1 MLSGN
6 SSYILKSIGNNYFRR
21 YITMWT
27 ILFIYL
33 LDGIKKIRN
42 ERKLSVKAIL
52 PISIAYID
60 ILKTCRLFYLVL
72 FHYIKIFF
80 FLSDGK
86 MAYPFTEENLILL
99 ITWSF
104 LPHKRFLISPWV
116 ILSSNC
122 DVIFMFN
129 NQDYGSSFS
138 FGRPSFHPTVFEI
151 YLHL

>member
-1 MLSGN
+1 ME
-6 SSYILKSIGNNYFRR
+6 Y
-21 YITMWT
+21 
-27 ILFIYL
+27 
-33 LDGIKKIRN
+33 KKIRN

-86 MAYPFTEENLILL
+86 MAYPFTEENLISL

-104 LPHKRFLISPWV
+104 LPHKRFLISP
-116 ILSSNC
+116 
-122 DVIFMFN
+122 
-129 NQDYGSSFS
+129 
-138 FGRPSFHPTVFEI
+138 
-151 YLHL
+151 